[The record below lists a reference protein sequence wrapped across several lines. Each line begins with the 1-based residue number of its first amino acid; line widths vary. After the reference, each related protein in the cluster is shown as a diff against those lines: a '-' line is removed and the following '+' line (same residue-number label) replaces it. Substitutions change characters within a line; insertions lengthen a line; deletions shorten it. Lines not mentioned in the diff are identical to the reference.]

1 MKAFSIMLRDKLH
14 EEWLSI
20 KFHICFI
27 IQFSTTKE
35 SENTDAVAM
44 KYSLVCLTIL
54 GITIKLV
61 LQYFLEK
68 YVYLKVSFQDFTS
81 FEDTLFWSFPH

>member
-1 MKAFSIMLRDKLH
+1 MAFNKAPHLLYYTVLYKKRV
-14 EEWLSI
+14 
-20 KFHICFI
+20 C
-27 IQFSTTKE
+27 
-35 SENTDAVAM
+35 NTVAVAM

-54 GITIKLV
+54 GITITLV

-81 FEDTLFWSFPH
+81 FEDTLLWSFPH